1 MALKGTGLFNTLC
14 GMRHLLLVTS
24 FAIGLSGCAQLRP
37 QAEVA
42 PEVSAAD
49 TQPEVAVIR
58 PQARPSGLNAKVKA
72 PPKSARTVDQFDTTS
87 AAEKVEAA
95 KAAADPVAKSNRL
108 GVTIASLGS
117 PADPGFWLETPLVDV
132 ITPGRVVYPANGKAV
147 VVELRPIAGPKT
159 AGSRMSLPAMRVIEA
174 PLTGLPEVEVFATN

>member
-1 MALKGTGLFNTLC
+1 MALNGPALFNTLC
-14 GMRHLLLVTS
+14 GMKHILLLTS
-24 FAIGLSGCAQLRP
+24 FAVGLSGCTQLKP
-37 QAEVA
+37 KVA
-42 PEVSAAD
+42 VPPEVDATD
-49 TQPEVAVIR
+49 TTLVAEPIR

-72 PPKSARTVDQFDTTS
+72 PPASARTVDQFDTTS
-87 AAEKVEAA
+87 AVEKAEAE
-95 KAAADPVAKSNRL
+95 KAAAAPAPSSQML

-132 ITPGRVVYPANGKAV
+132 ITAGRVVYPANGKAV
-147 VVELRPIAGPKT
+147 VVELRPIDGPKT